1 MKNRHRTFYA
11 MIIHGDF
18 ETRSEVDLKEVGL
31 DVYARHPS
39 TDVWCFGW
47 AREDESPHI
56 WFPTQHYDD
65 LWEGGLE
72 GITIVAHN
80 APFELAIWNHICV
93 PRYGWPPLRPE
104 QTRCTM
110 AMAYAMALPG
120 SLENA
125 SAALGLTQQKDMAG
139 HRLMMQMSRP
149 RAIEPDGTVVW
160 WDDFDKQ
167 MQLAE
172 YCKQDVRTEQALCKR
187 LLQLSESEQKIW
199 ELDYKIN
206 QRGIYI
212 DRTAVTTAMWV
223 VKKEVERL
231 NGEMQKATNGEV
243 CAATE
248 VATMTKWIQSRGVP
262 IEGLAKADVID
273 ALKLDYVPE
282 DVRKALLIRQE
293 AGKTSTAKLHTMVT
307 CLNDDHRARG
317 LLQYHAAGTGRWGGR
332 RIQVQNLPRPSIPH
346 ETIEQVIDVLTRA
359 SIDEAHEMIT
369 TCFDRPMTVISD
381 CLRGMICA
389 APGHELMAA
398 DFANIEGRVLAWLAG
413 EQWKLDAFSAYD
425 RKEGEDIYKLTASR
439 IYSVPS
445 KEVNKDQR
453 QIGKVA
459 ELACIAEN
467 TLVLTNTG
475 GKPIQDL
482 TTEDQVWDG
491 LNWVKHRGVVNKGQ
505 RPVINLAGIELTP
518 DHLIL
523 TGKIW
528 KPAQQLASNRSFLES
543 ALEKGSENLP
553 SLDTFSDQRGVVE
566 KSYGP
571 NVPAERQNTESTL
584 LTYEKGEALVAMRVR
599 KNNPATGVN
608 SSGGTL
614 ILSPV
619 MSTEDACLI
628 ESLRVLTDATIQ
640 RIGVTPIMEAGAF
653 VSRPSGARIAAL
665 FSVISSHCQDGI
677 RPLLS
682 LIAKK
687 WTKDTSQ
694 GTFSSSPAQK
704 TRVTVERSRLCN
716 DISSNLKPV
725 YDLAHAGPLNRF
737 TIITEQGPLLVHNCG
752 YQGGVG
758 AFQTMAKT
766 YRVEVKDELAEQ
778 IKTAWRE
785 AHPSIVAY
793 WYALERAAKDA
804 VMNPGQ
810 KFACGPK
817 GREVTYLVKGSFLF
831 CKLPSGRA
839 LCYPYPKLKPKE
851 TPWGEMREQIHYMKV
866 DGMSKKWQEAN
877 FYGGLGSEN
886 VTQAVSRD
894 ILADAML
901 RVESYGLE
909 IVMHVHDEIVI
920 ELSPHNPTKLE
931 TFEKIVA
938 RVPDW
943 ASGLPIAVEGWR
955 GLRYRK

>member
-1 MKNRHRTFYA
+1 MEESCGAVKHRHRTFYT

-56 WFPTQHYDD
+56 WFPTKHYDD

-110 AMAYAMALPG
+110 AMAYAMSLPG

-187 LLQLSESEQKIW
+187 LLQLSPSEQALW

-212 DRTAVTTAMWV
+212 DRQAVTTAMWV

-307 CLNDDHRARG
+307 CLNEDHRARG

-346 ETIEQVIDVLTRA
+346 ETIEQVIDVLAHA

-369 TCFDRPMTVISD
+369 ACFDRPMTVISD

-413 EQWKLDAFSAYD
+413 EQWKLDAFAKYD
-425 RKEGEDIYKLTASR
+425 RKEGEDIYKLTAAK
-439 IYSVPS
+439 IYSVPA

-459 ELACIAEN
+459 ELA
-467 TLVLTNTG
+467 
-475 GKPIQDL
+475 
-482 TTEDQVWDG
+482 
-491 LNWVKHRGVVNKGQ
+491 
-505 RPVINLAGIELTP
+505 
-518 DHLIL
+518 
-523 TGKIW
+523 
-528 KPAQQLASNRSFLES
+528 
-543 ALEKGSENLP
+543 
-553 SLDTFSDQRGVVE
+553 
-566 KSYGP
+566 
-571 NVPAERQNTESTL
+571 
-584 LTYEKGEALVAMRVR
+584 
-599 KNNPATGVN
+599 
-608 SSGGTL
+608 
-614 ILSPV
+614 
-619 MSTEDACLI
+619 
-628 ESLRVLTDATIQ
+628 
-640 RIGVTPIMEAGAF
+640 
-653 VSRPSGARIAAL
+653 
-665 FSVISSHCQDGI
+665 
-677 RPLLS
+677 
-682 LIAKK
+682 
-687 WTKDTSQ
+687 
-694 GTFSSSPAQK
+694 
-704 TRVTVERSRLCN
+704 
-716 DISSNLKPV
+716 
-725 YDLAHAGPLNRF
+725 
-737 TIITEQGPLLVHNCG
+737 CG

-766 YRVEVKDELAEQ
+766 YRVVVADVLADQ

-785 AHPSIVAY
+785 AHPHIVEY
-793 WYALERAAKDA
+793 WYGLEDAAMCA
-804 VMNPGQ
+804 VRHPGQ
-810 KFACGPK
+810 AFVAGLQLHAGGSNDRC
-817 GREVTYLVKGSFLF
+817 VVYLVKGSFLF
-831 CKLPSGRA
+831 CKLPSGRV
-839 LCYPYPKLKPKE
+839 LTYPYPKLKPIM
-851 TPWGEMREQIHYMKV
+851 TPWGEDKEQIHYMSV
-866 DGMSKKWQEAN
+866 DGKTKKWQETHT
-877 FYGGLGSEN
+877 YGGKLAEN

-894 ILADAML
+894 ILADAIIS
-901 RVESYGLE
+901 VDNAGFPV
-909 IVMHVHDEIVI
+909 IMHCHDEIVSEAKRSDNADYSKFI
-920 ELSPHNPTKLE
+920 AAMSKQPS
-931 TFEKIVA
+931 
-938 RVPDW
+938 W
-943 ASGLPIAVEGWR
+943 ASGLPVAVEGWR

>member
-1 MKNRHRTFYA
+1 

-18 ETRSEVDLKEVGL
+18 ETRSELDLKEVGL

-56 WFPTQHYDD
+56 WFPTKHYDD

-187 LLQLSESEQKIW
+187 LLQLSPSEQALW

-332 RIQVQNLPRPSIPH
+332 KIQTQNLPRPSVPH

-359 SIDEAHEMIT
+359 SIDEAHAMIT
-369 TCFDRPMTVISD
+369 ACFDRPMTVISD

-413 EQWKLDAFSAYD
+413 EQWKLDAFTAYD
-425 RKEGEDIYKLTASR
+425 QKKGPDIYKLGYAKSFR
-439 IYSVPS
+439 IPVE
-445 KEVNKDQR
+445 EVTKDQR
-453 QIGKVA
+453 FIGKVQ
-459 ELACIAEN
+459 ELA
-467 TLVLTNTG
+467 L
-475 GKPIQDL
+475 
-482 TTEDQVWDG
+482 
-491 LNWVKHRGVVNKGQ
+491 
-505 RPVINLAGIELTP
+505 
-518 DHLIL
+518 
-523 TGKIW
+523 
-528 KPAQQLASNRSFLES
+528 
-543 ALEKGSENLP
+543 
-553 SLDTFSDQRGVVE
+553 
-566 KSYGP
+566 
-571 NVPAERQNTESTL
+571 
-584 LTYEKGEALVAMRVR
+584 
-599 KNNPATGVN
+599 
-608 SSGGTL
+608 
-614 ILSPV
+614 
-619 MSTEDACLI
+619 
-628 ESLRVLTDATIQ
+628 
-640 RIGVTPIMEAGAF
+640 
-653 VSRPSGARIAAL
+653 
-665 FSVISSHCQDGI
+665 
-677 RPLLS
+677 
-682 LIAKK
+682 
-687 WTKDTSQ
+687 
-694 GTFSSSPAQK
+694 
-704 TRVTVERSRLCN
+704 
-716 DISSNLKPV
+716 
-725 YDLAHAGPLNRF
+725 
-737 TIITEQGPLLVHNCG
+737 G

-758 AFQTMAKT
+758 AFQTMARGYGVVVSDT
-766 YRVEVKDELAEQ
+766 LADE

-785 AHPSIVAY
+785 AHPKIVAY
-793 WYALERAAKDA
+793 WYDLEDAAKQA
-804 VMNPGQ
+804 VTNPGRQ
-810 KFACGPK
+810 FSAPYAYA
-817 GREVTYLVKGSFLF
+817 EVPDSRKCSFLVKGSFLF
-831 CKLPSGRA
+831 CKLPSGRV
-839 LCYPYPKLKPKE
+839 LTYPYPKLKPIP
-851 TPWGEMREQIHYMKV
+851 TPWGEDKEQVHYMSV
-866 DGMSKKWQEAN
+866 DGKTKKWQETHT
-877 FYGGLGSEN
+877 YGGKLAEN

-901 RVESYGLE
+901 RVEAHGHP
-909 IVMHVHDEIVI
+909 IVMHVHDEIVA
-920 ELSPHNPTKLE
+920 EVSDVQPAGLLTV
-931 TFEKIVA
+931 FEEIIA
-938 RVPDW
+938 RVPQW
-943 ASGLPIAVEGWR
+943 ASGLPIAVEGWK
-955 GLRYRK
+955 GKRYRK

>member
-1 MKNRHRTFYA
+1 

-18 ETRSEVDLKEVGL
+18 ETRSEVDLKDVGL

-56 WFPTQHYDD
+56 WFPTKHYDD

-187 LLQLSESEQKIW
+187 LLQLSPSEQALW

-359 SIDEAHEMIT
+359 SIDEAHAMIT
-369 TCFDRPMTVISD
+369 ACFDRPMTVISD

-413 EQWKLDAFSAYD
+413 EQWKLDAFTAYD
-425 RKEGEDIYKLTASR
+425 QKKGPDIYKLGYAKSFR
-439 IYSVPS
+439 IPVE
-445 KEVNKDQR
+445 EVTKDQR
-453 QIGKVA
+453 FIGKVQ
-459 ELACIAEN
+459 ELA
-467 TLVLTNTG
+467 L
-475 GKPIQDL
+475 
-482 TTEDQVWDG
+482 
-491 LNWVKHRGVVNKGQ
+491 
-505 RPVINLAGIELTP
+505 
-518 DHLIL
+518 
-523 TGKIW
+523 
-528 KPAQQLASNRSFLES
+528 
-543 ALEKGSENLP
+543 
-553 SLDTFSDQRGVVE
+553 
-566 KSYGP
+566 
-571 NVPAERQNTESTL
+571 
-584 LTYEKGEALVAMRVR
+584 
-599 KNNPATGVN
+599 
-608 SSGGTL
+608 
-614 ILSPV
+614 
-619 MSTEDACLI
+619 
-628 ESLRVLTDATIQ
+628 
-640 RIGVTPIMEAGAF
+640 
-653 VSRPSGARIAAL
+653 
-665 FSVISSHCQDGI
+665 
-677 RPLLS
+677 
-682 LIAKK
+682 
-687 WTKDTSQ
+687 
-694 GTFSSSPAQK
+694 
-704 TRVTVERSRLCN
+704 
-716 DISSNLKPV
+716 
-725 YDLAHAGPLNRF
+725 
-737 TIITEQGPLLVHNCG
+737 G

-758 AFQTMAKT
+758 AFQTMARGYGVVVSDT
-766 YRVEVKDELAEQ
+766 LADE

-785 AHPSIVAY
+785 AHPKIVAY
-793 WYALERAAKDA
+793 WYDLEDAAKQA
-804 VMNPGQ
+804 VTNPGRQ
-810 KFACGPK
+810 FSAPYAYA
-817 GREVTYLVKGSFLF
+817 EVPDSRKCSFLVKGSFLF
-831 CKLPSGRA
+831 CKLPSGRV
-839 LCYPYPKLKPKE
+839 LTYPYPKLKPIP
-851 TPWGEMREQIHYMKV
+851 TPWGEDKEQIHYMSV
-866 DGMSKKWQEAN
+866 DGKTKKWQETHT
-877 FYGGLGSEN
+877 YGGKLAEN

-901 RVESYGLE
+901 RVEAHGHP
-909 IVMHVHDEIVI
+909 IVMHVHDEIVA
-920 ELSPHNPTKLE
+920 EVSDVQPAGLLTV
-931 TFEKIVA
+931 FEEIIA
-938 RVPDW
+938 RVPQW
-943 ASGLPIAVEGWR
+943 ASGLPIAVEGWK
-955 GLRYRK
+955 GKRYRK

>member
-1 MKNRHRTFYA
+1 

-47 AREDESPHI
+47 AIDDGEPEV
-56 WFPTQHYDD
+56 WFPGMPAPSPTQV
-65 LWEGGLE
+65 LAPEQIL
-72 GITIVAHN
+72 IAHN

-93 PRYGWPPLRPE
+93 SRYGWPPLRPE

-125 SAALGLTQQKDMAG
+125 SAALGLAQQKDMAG

-149 RAIEPDGTVVW
+149 RAVEPDGTVVW

-187 LLQLSESEQKIW
+187 LLQLSPSEQALW

-212 DRTAVTTAMWV
+212 DRPAVTTAMWV

-248 VATMTKWIQSRGVP
+248 VATMTMWIQSRGVP

-359 SIDEAHEMIT
+359 SIDEAHAMIT
-369 TCFDRPMTVISD
+369 ACFDRQMTVISD

-413 EQWKLDAFSAYD
+413 EQWKLDAFTAYD
-425 RKEGEDIYKLTASR
+425 QKKGPDIYKLGYAKSFR
-439 IYSVPS
+439 IPVE
-445 KEVNKDQR
+445 EVTKDQR
-453 QIGKVA
+453 FIGKVQ
-459 ELACIAEN
+459 ELA
-467 TLVLTNTG
+467 L
-475 GKPIQDL
+475 
-482 TTEDQVWDG
+482 
-491 LNWVKHRGVVNKGQ
+491 
-505 RPVINLAGIELTP
+505 
-518 DHLIL
+518 
-523 TGKIW
+523 
-528 KPAQQLASNRSFLES
+528 
-543 ALEKGSENLP
+543 
-553 SLDTFSDQRGVVE
+553 
-566 KSYGP
+566 
-571 NVPAERQNTESTL
+571 
-584 LTYEKGEALVAMRVR
+584 
-599 KNNPATGVN
+599 
-608 SSGGTL
+608 
-614 ILSPV
+614 
-619 MSTEDACLI
+619 
-628 ESLRVLTDATIQ
+628 
-640 RIGVTPIMEAGAF
+640 
-653 VSRPSGARIAAL
+653 
-665 FSVISSHCQDGI
+665 
-677 RPLLS
+677 
-682 LIAKK
+682 
-687 WTKDTSQ
+687 
-694 GTFSSSPAQK
+694 
-704 TRVTVERSRLCN
+704 
-716 DISSNLKPV
+716 
-725 YDLAHAGPLNRF
+725 
-737 TIITEQGPLLVHNCG
+737 G

-758 AFQTMAKT
+758 AFQTMARGYGVAVSDT
-766 YRVEVKDELAEQ
+766 LADE

-785 AHPSIVAY
+785 AHPNIVKY
-793 WYALERAAKDA
+793 WYSLEDAAVSA
-804 VMNPGQ
+804 VRHPGSRFGTWTGDQ
-810 KFACGPK
+810 RVDF
-817 GREVTYLVKGSFLF
+817 LVKGSFLF
-831 CKLPSGRA
+831 CKLPSGRV
-839 LCYPYPKLKPKE
+839 LTYPYPKLKPIM
-851 TPWGEMREQIHYMKV
+851 TPWGEDKEQIHYMSV
-866 DGMSKKWQEAN
+866 DGKTKKWQETHT
-877 FYGGLGSEN
+877 YGGKLAEN

-901 RVESYGLE
+901 RVEQHGFP
-909 IVMHVHDEIVI
+909 IVMHVHDEIVS
-920 ELSPHNPTKLE
+920 EVSDVQPAGLLTV
-931 TFEKIVA
+931 FEEIIA
-938 RVPDW
+938 RVPQW
-943 ASGLPIAVEGWR
+943 ASGLPIAVEGWK
-955 GLRYRK
+955 GKRYRK

>member
-1 MKNRHRTFYA
+1 

-56 WFPTQHYDD
+56 WFPTKHYDD

-104 QTRCTM
+104 RTRCTM

-206 QRGIYI
+206 QRGVYI

-223 VKKEVERL
+223 VKKEVDRL
-231 NGEMQKATNGEV
+231 NGEMQRVTNGEV

-307 CLNDDHRARG
+307 CLNEDHRARG

-332 RIQVQNLPRPSIPH
+332 RIQVQNLPRPSVPH

-359 SIDEAHEMIT
+359 SIDEAHAMIT
-369 TCFDRPMTVISD
+369 ACFDRPMTVISD

-413 EQWKLDAFSAYD
+413 EQWKLDAFAKYD
-425 RKEGEDIYKLTASR
+425 RKEGEDIYKLTAAK
-439 IYSVPS
+439 IYSVPA
-445 KEVNKDQR
+445 KEVNKEQR

-459 ELACIAEN
+459 ELA
-467 TLVLTNTG
+467 
-475 GKPIQDL
+475 
-482 TTEDQVWDG
+482 
-491 LNWVKHRGVVNKGQ
+491 
-505 RPVINLAGIELTP
+505 
-518 DHLIL
+518 
-523 TGKIW
+523 
-528 KPAQQLASNRSFLES
+528 
-543 ALEKGSENLP
+543 
-553 SLDTFSDQRGVVE
+553 
-566 KSYGP
+566 
-571 NVPAERQNTESTL
+571 
-584 LTYEKGEALVAMRVR
+584 
-599 KNNPATGVN
+599 
-608 SSGGTL
+608 
-614 ILSPV
+614 
-619 MSTEDACLI
+619 
-628 ESLRVLTDATIQ
+628 
-640 RIGVTPIMEAGAF
+640 
-653 VSRPSGARIAAL
+653 
-665 FSVISSHCQDGI
+665 
-677 RPLLS
+677 
-682 LIAKK
+682 
-687 WTKDTSQ
+687 
-694 GTFSSSPAQK
+694 
-704 TRVTVERSRLCN
+704 
-716 DISSNLKPV
+716 
-725 YDLAHAGPLNRF
+725 
-737 TIITEQGPLLVHNCG
+737 CG

-766 YRVEVKDELAEQ
+766 YRVVVADVLADQ

-785 AHPSIVAY
+785 AHPNIVKY
-793 WYALERAAKDA
+793 WYSLEDAAVSA
-804 VMNPGQ
+804 VRHPGSRFGTWTGDQ
-810 KFACGPK
+810 RVEF
-817 GREVTYLVKGSFLF
+817 LVKGSFLF
-831 CKLPSGRA
+831 CKLPSGRV
-839 LCYPYPKLKPKE
+839 LTYPYPKLKPIM
-851 TPWGEMREQIHYMKV
+851 TPWGEDKEQVHYMSV
-866 DGMSKKWQEAN
+866 DGKTKKWQETHT
-877 FYGGLGSEN
+877 YGGKLAEN

-901 RVESYGLE
+901 RVEAHGYP
-909 IVMHVHDEIVI
+909 IVMHVHDEIVC
-920 ELSPHNPTKLE
+920 EVLTCGPNMDLPL
-931 TFEKIVA
+931 FEKCVA
-938 RVPDW
+938 HVPAW

-955 GLRYRK
+955 GVRYRK

>member
-1 MKNRHRTFYA
+1 

-104 QTRCTM
+104 RTRCTM

-206 QRGIYI
+206 QRGVYI

-223 VKKEVERL
+223 VKKEVDRL
-231 NGEMQKATNGEV
+231 NGEMQRVTNGEV

-332 RIQVQNLPRPSIPH
+332 RIQVQNLPRPSVPH

-359 SIDEAHEMIT
+359 SIDEAHAMIT
-369 TCFDRPMTVISD
+369 ACFDRPMTVISD

-413 EQWKLDAFSAYD
+413 EQWKLDAFAKYD
-425 RKEGEDIYKLTASR
+425 RKEGEDIYKLTAAK
-439 IYSVPS
+439 IYSVPA
-445 KEVNKDQR
+445 KEVNKEQR

-459 ELACIAEN
+459 ELA
-467 TLVLTNTG
+467 
-475 GKPIQDL
+475 
-482 TTEDQVWDG
+482 
-491 LNWVKHRGVVNKGQ
+491 
-505 RPVINLAGIELTP
+505 
-518 DHLIL
+518 
-523 TGKIW
+523 
-528 KPAQQLASNRSFLES
+528 
-543 ALEKGSENLP
+543 
-553 SLDTFSDQRGVVE
+553 
-566 KSYGP
+566 
-571 NVPAERQNTESTL
+571 
-584 LTYEKGEALVAMRVR
+584 
-599 KNNPATGVN
+599 
-608 SSGGTL
+608 
-614 ILSPV
+614 
-619 MSTEDACLI
+619 
-628 ESLRVLTDATIQ
+628 
-640 RIGVTPIMEAGAF
+640 
-653 VSRPSGARIAAL
+653 
-665 FSVISSHCQDGI
+665 
-677 RPLLS
+677 
-682 LIAKK
+682 
-687 WTKDTSQ
+687 
-694 GTFSSSPAQK
+694 
-704 TRVTVERSRLCN
+704 
-716 DISSNLKPV
+716 
-725 YDLAHAGPLNRF
+725 
-737 TIITEQGPLLVHNCG
+737 CG

-766 YRVEVKDELAEQ
+766 YRVVVADVLADQ

-785 AHPSIVAY
+785 AHPNIVKY
-793 WYALERAAKDA
+793 WYSLEDAAVSA
-804 VMNPGQ
+804 VRHPGSRFGTWTGDQ
-810 KFACGPK
+810 RVEF
-817 GREVTYLVKGSFLF
+817 LVKGSFLF
-831 CKLPSGRA
+831 CKLPSGRV
-839 LCYPYPKLKPKE
+839 LTYPYPKLKPIM
-851 TPWGEMREQIHYMKV
+851 TPWGEDKEQVHYMSV
-866 DGMSKKWQEAN
+866 DGKTKKWQETHT
-877 FYGGLGSEN
+877 YGGKLAEN

-901 RVESYGLE
+901 RVEAHGYP
-909 IVMHVHDEIVI
+909 IVMHVHDEIVC
-920 ELSPHNPTKLE
+920 EVLTCGPNMDLPL
-931 TFEKIVA
+931 FEKCVA
-938 RVPDW
+938 HVPAW

-955 GLRYRK
+955 GVRYRK

>member
-1 MKNRHRTFYA
+1 

-56 WFPTQHYDD
+56 WFPTKHYDD

-187 LLQLSESEQKIW
+187 LLQLSPSEQALW

-293 AGKTSTAKLHTMVT
+293 AGQTSTAKLHTMVT
-307 CLNDDHRARG
+307 CLNEDHRARG

-359 SIDEAHEMIT
+359 SIDEAHETIT
-369 TCFDRPMTVISD
+369 ACFDRPMTVISD

-413 EQWKLDAFSAYD
+413 EQWKLDAFTAYD
-425 RKEGEDIYKLTASR
+425 QKKGPDIYKLGYAKSFR
-439 IYSVPS
+439 IPVE
-445 KEVNKDQR
+445 EVTKDQR
-453 QIGKVA
+453 FIGKVQ
-459 ELACIAEN
+459 ELA
-467 TLVLTNTG
+467 L
-475 GKPIQDL
+475 
-482 TTEDQVWDG
+482 
-491 LNWVKHRGVVNKGQ
+491 
-505 RPVINLAGIELTP
+505 
-518 DHLIL
+518 
-523 TGKIW
+523 
-528 KPAQQLASNRSFLES
+528 
-543 ALEKGSENLP
+543 
-553 SLDTFSDQRGVVE
+553 
-566 KSYGP
+566 
-571 NVPAERQNTESTL
+571 
-584 LTYEKGEALVAMRVR
+584 
-599 KNNPATGVN
+599 
-608 SSGGTL
+608 
-614 ILSPV
+614 
-619 MSTEDACLI
+619 
-628 ESLRVLTDATIQ
+628 
-640 RIGVTPIMEAGAF
+640 
-653 VSRPSGARIAAL
+653 
-665 FSVISSHCQDGI
+665 
-677 RPLLS
+677 
-682 LIAKK
+682 
-687 WTKDTSQ
+687 
-694 GTFSSSPAQK
+694 
-704 TRVTVERSRLCN
+704 
-716 DISSNLKPV
+716 
-725 YDLAHAGPLNRF
+725 
-737 TIITEQGPLLVHNCG
+737 G

-758 AFQTMAKT
+758 AFQTMARGYGVVVSDT
-766 YRVEVKDELAEQ
+766 LADE

-785 AHPSIVAY
+785 AHPKIVAY
-793 WYALERAAKDA
+793 WYDLEDAAKQA
-804 VMNPGQ
+804 VTNPGRQ
-810 KFACGPK
+810 FSAPYAYA
-817 GREVTYLVKGSFLF
+817 EVPDSRKCSFLVKGSFLF
-831 CKLPSGRA
+831 CKLPSGRV
-839 LCYPYPKLKPKE
+839 LTYPYPKLKPIP
-851 TPWGEMREQIHYMKV
+851 TPWGEDKEQVHYMSV
-866 DGMSKKWQEAN
+866 DGKTKKWQETHT
-877 FYGGLGSEN
+877 YGGKLAEN

-901 RVESYGLE
+901 RVEAHGHP
-909 IVMHVHDEIVI
+909 IVMHVHDEIVA
-920 ELSPHNPTKLE
+920 EVSDVQPAGLLTV
-931 TFEKIVA
+931 FEEIIA
-938 RVPDW
+938 RVPQW
-943 ASGLPIAVEGWR
+943 ASGLPIAVEGWK
-955 GLRYRK
+955 GKRYRK

>member
-1 MKNRHRTFYA
+1 M

-47 AREDESPHI
+47 ARGDESPHI
-56 WFPTQHYDD
+56 WFPTMHYDD

-149 RAIEPDGTVVW
+149 RAVEPDGTVVW

-187 LLQLSESEQKIW
+187 LLQLSPSEQALW

-206 QRGIYI
+206 QRGIYV

-223 VKKEVERL
+223 VKKEVDRL
-231 NGEMQKATNGEV
+231 NGEMQRATNGEV

-248 VATMTKWIQSRGVP
+248 VATMTKWIQSCGVP

-346 ETIEQVIDVLTRA
+346 ETIEQVIDVLTHA
-359 SIDEAHEMIT
+359 SIDEAHAMIT
-369 TCFDRPMTVISD
+369 ACFDRPMTVISD

-413 EQWKLDAFSAYD
+413 EQWKLDAFTAYD
-425 RKEGEDIYKLTASR
+425 QKKGPDIYKLGYAKSFR
-439 IYSVPS
+439 IPVE
-445 KEVNKDQR
+445 EVTKDQR
-453 QIGKVA
+453 FIGKVQ
-459 ELACIAEN
+459 ELA
-467 TLVLTNTG
+467 L
-475 GKPIQDL
+475 
-482 TTEDQVWDG
+482 
-491 LNWVKHRGVVNKGQ
+491 
-505 RPVINLAGIELTP
+505 
-518 DHLIL
+518 
-523 TGKIW
+523 
-528 KPAQQLASNRSFLES
+528 
-543 ALEKGSENLP
+543 
-553 SLDTFSDQRGVVE
+553 
-566 KSYGP
+566 
-571 NVPAERQNTESTL
+571 
-584 LTYEKGEALVAMRVR
+584 
-599 KNNPATGVN
+599 
-608 SSGGTL
+608 
-614 ILSPV
+614 
-619 MSTEDACLI
+619 
-628 ESLRVLTDATIQ
+628 
-640 RIGVTPIMEAGAF
+640 
-653 VSRPSGARIAAL
+653 
-665 FSVISSHCQDGI
+665 
-677 RPLLS
+677 
-682 LIAKK
+682 
-687 WTKDTSQ
+687 
-694 GTFSSSPAQK
+694 
-704 TRVTVERSRLCN
+704 
-716 DISSNLKPV
+716 
-725 YDLAHAGPLNRF
+725 
-737 TIITEQGPLLVHNCG
+737 G

-758 AFQTMAKT
+758 AFQTMARGYGVVVSDT
-766 YRVEVKDELAEQ
+766 LANE
-778 IKTAWRE
+778 IKTAWRD
-785 AHPSIVAY
+785 AHPSVVRF
-793 WYALERAAKDA
+793 WYALEDRAQKA
-804 VMNPGQ
+804 VRSPGEV
-810 KFACGPK
+810 FALGDV
-817 GREVTYLVKGSFLF
+817 GRKISFLVKGSFLF
-831 CKLPSGRA
+831 CKLPSGRV
-839 LCYPYPKLKPKE
+839 LTYPHPKLKPIM
-851 TPWGEMREQIHYMKV
+851 TPWGEEKEQVHYMSV
-866 DGMSKKWQEAN
+866 DGKTKKWQETHT
-877 FYGGLGSEN
+877 YGGKLAEN

-901 RVESYGLE
+901 RVEAHGYP
-909 IVMHVHDEIVI
+909 IVMHVHDEIVVEGPI
-920 ELSPHNPTKLE
+920 IPEGVGITHSLRNFE
-931 TFEKIVA
+931 TLVA
-938 RVPDW
+938 QVPAW
-943 ASGLPIAVEGWR
+943 ATGLPIAVEGWR

>member
-1 MKNRHRTFYA
+1 

-47 AREDESPHI
+47 AIDDGEPEV
-56 WFPTQHYDD
+56 WFPGMPAPSPTQV
-65 LWEGGLE
+65 LAPEQIL
-72 GITIVAHN
+72 IAHN

-187 LLQLSESEQKIW
+187 LLQLSPSEQALW

-332 RIQVQNLPRPSIPH
+332 RIQTQNLPRPTIPH

-359 SIDEAHEMIT
+359 SVDEAHEMIT
-369 TCFDRPMTVISD
+369 ACFDRPMTVISD

-413 EQWKLDAFSAYD
+413 EQWKLDAFTAYD
-425 RKEGEDIYKLTASR
+425 QKKGPDIYKLGYAKSFR
-439 IYSVPS
+439 IPVE
-445 KEVNKDQR
+445 EVTKDQR
-453 QIGKVA
+453 FIGKVQ
-459 ELACIAEN
+459 ELA
-467 TLVLTNTG
+467 L
-475 GKPIQDL
+475 
-482 TTEDQVWDG
+482 
-491 LNWVKHRGVVNKGQ
+491 
-505 RPVINLAGIELTP
+505 
-518 DHLIL
+518 
-523 TGKIW
+523 
-528 KPAQQLASNRSFLES
+528 
-543 ALEKGSENLP
+543 
-553 SLDTFSDQRGVVE
+553 
-566 KSYGP
+566 
-571 NVPAERQNTESTL
+571 
-584 LTYEKGEALVAMRVR
+584 
-599 KNNPATGVN
+599 
-608 SSGGTL
+608 
-614 ILSPV
+614 
-619 MSTEDACLI
+619 
-628 ESLRVLTDATIQ
+628 
-640 RIGVTPIMEAGAF
+640 
-653 VSRPSGARIAAL
+653 
-665 FSVISSHCQDGI
+665 
-677 RPLLS
+677 
-682 LIAKK
+682 
-687 WTKDTSQ
+687 
-694 GTFSSSPAQK
+694 
-704 TRVTVERSRLCN
+704 
-716 DISSNLKPV
+716 
-725 YDLAHAGPLNRF
+725 
-737 TIITEQGPLLVHNCG
+737 G

-758 AFQTMAKT
+758 AFQTMARGYGVVVSDT
-766 YRVEVKDELAEQ
+766 LADE

-785 AHPSIVAY
+785 AHPNIVKY
-793 WYALERAAKDA
+793 WYSLEDAAISA
-804 VMNPGQ
+804 VRHPGSRFGTWTGNQ
-810 KFACGPK
+810 RVEF
-817 GREVTYLVKGSFLF
+817 LVKGSFLF
-831 CKLPSGRA
+831 CKLPSGRV
-839 LCYPYPKLKPKE
+839 LTYPYPKLKPIM
-851 TPWGEMREQIHYMKV
+851 TPWGEDKEQIHYMSV
-866 DGMSKKWQEAN
+866 DGKTKKWQETHT
-877 FYGGLGSEN
+877 YGGKLAEN

-901 RVESYGLE
+901 RVEAHGYP
-909 IVMHVHDEIVI
+909 IVMHVHDEIVC
-920 ELSPHNPTKLE
+920 EVLTCGPNMDLPL
-931 TFEKIVA
+931 FEKCVA
-938 RVPDW
+938 HVPAW

-955 GLRYRK
+955 GVRYRK

>member
-1 MKNRHRTFYA
+1 

-47 AREDESPHI
+47 AVDDEDPQI
-56 WFPTQHYDD
+56 WTPGEPFPAAIRWPMVQFPRTVR
-65 LWEGGLE
+65 
-72 GITIVAHN
+72 IIAHN

-307 CLNDDHRARG
+307 CLNEDHRARG

-332 RIQVQNLPRPSIPH
+332 RIQGQNLPRPTIPH

-359 SIDEAHEMIT
+359 SIDEAHAMIT
-369 TCFDRPMTVISD
+369 ACFDRPMTVISD

-389 APGHELMAA
+389 APGHELRAA

-413 EQWKLDAFSAYD
+413 EQWKLDAFTAYD
-425 RKEGEDIYKLTASR
+425 QKKGPDIYKLGYAKSFR
-439 IYSVPS
+439 IPVE
-445 KEVNKDQR
+445 EVTKDQR
-453 QIGKVA
+453 FIGKVQ
-459 ELACIAEN
+459 ELA
-467 TLVLTNTG
+467 L
-475 GKPIQDL
+475 
-482 TTEDQVWDG
+482 
-491 LNWVKHRGVVNKGQ
+491 
-505 RPVINLAGIELTP
+505 
-518 DHLIL
+518 
-523 TGKIW
+523 
-528 KPAQQLASNRSFLES
+528 
-543 ALEKGSENLP
+543 
-553 SLDTFSDQRGVVE
+553 
-566 KSYGP
+566 
-571 NVPAERQNTESTL
+571 
-584 LTYEKGEALVAMRVR
+584 
-599 KNNPATGVN
+599 
-608 SSGGTL
+608 
-614 ILSPV
+614 
-619 MSTEDACLI
+619 
-628 ESLRVLTDATIQ
+628 
-640 RIGVTPIMEAGAF
+640 
-653 VSRPSGARIAAL
+653 
-665 FSVISSHCQDGI
+665 
-677 RPLLS
+677 
-682 LIAKK
+682 
-687 WTKDTSQ
+687 
-694 GTFSSSPAQK
+694 
-704 TRVTVERSRLCN
+704 
-716 DISSNLKPV
+716 
-725 YDLAHAGPLNRF
+725 
-737 TIITEQGPLLVHNCG
+737 G

-758 AFQTMAKT
+758 AFQTMARGYGVVVSDT
-766 YRVEVKDELAEQ
+766 LADE
-778 IKTAWRE
+778 IKTAWRD
-785 AHPSIVAY
+785 AHPNVVRF
-793 WYALERAAKDA
+793 WYALEEAATSA
-804 VMNPGQ
+804 VQHPGQ
-810 KFACGPK
+810 PWSAGVP
-817 GREVTYLVKGSFLF
+817 GRRVTFLVKGSFLF
-831 CKLPSGRA
+831 CKLPSGRV
-839 LCYPYPKLKPKE
+839 LTYPYPKLKPIP
-851 TPWGEMREQIHYMKV
+851 TPWGEEKEQVHYMSV
-866 DGMSKKWQEAN
+866 DGKTRKWQETHT
-877 FYGGLGSEN
+877 YGGKLAEN

-901 RVESYGLE
+901 RVEAHGYP
-909 IVMHVHDEIVI
+909 IVMHVHDEIVAEVAI
-920 ELSPHNPTKLE
+920 DAPNTDLPL
-931 TFEKIVA
+931 FEKLVA
-938 RVPDW
+938 HVPAW
-943 ASGLPIAVEGWR
+943 ATGLPIAVEGWR

>member
-1 MKNRHRTFYA
+1 

-56 WFPTQHYDD
+56 WFPTKHYDD

-187 LLQLSESEQKIW
+187 LLQLSPSEQALW

-359 SIDEAHEMIT
+359 SIDEAHAMIT
-369 TCFDRPMTVISD
+369 ACFDRPMTVISD

-413 EQWKLDAFSAYD
+413 EQWKLDAFTAYD
-425 RKEGEDIYKLTASR
+425 QKKGPDIYKLGYAKSFR
-439 IYSVPS
+439 IPVE
-445 KEVNKDQR
+445 EVTKDQR
-453 QIGKVA
+453 FIGKVQ
-459 ELACIAEN
+459 ELA
-467 TLVLTNTG
+467 L
-475 GKPIQDL
+475 
-482 TTEDQVWDG
+482 
-491 LNWVKHRGVVNKGQ
+491 
-505 RPVINLAGIELTP
+505 
-518 DHLIL
+518 
-523 TGKIW
+523 
-528 KPAQQLASNRSFLES
+528 
-543 ALEKGSENLP
+543 
-553 SLDTFSDQRGVVE
+553 
-566 KSYGP
+566 
-571 NVPAERQNTESTL
+571 
-584 LTYEKGEALVAMRVR
+584 
-599 KNNPATGVN
+599 
-608 SSGGTL
+608 
-614 ILSPV
+614 
-619 MSTEDACLI
+619 
-628 ESLRVLTDATIQ
+628 
-640 RIGVTPIMEAGAF
+640 
-653 VSRPSGARIAAL
+653 
-665 FSVISSHCQDGI
+665 
-677 RPLLS
+677 
-682 LIAKK
+682 
-687 WTKDTSQ
+687 
-694 GTFSSSPAQK
+694 
-704 TRVTVERSRLCN
+704 
-716 DISSNLKPV
+716 
-725 YDLAHAGPLNRF
+725 
-737 TIITEQGPLLVHNCG
+737 G

-758 AFQTMAKT
+758 AFQTMARGYGVVVSDT
-766 YRVEVKDELAEQ
+766 LADE

-785 AHPSIVAY
+785 AHPKIVAY
-793 WYALERAAKDA
+793 WYDLEDAAKQA
-804 VMNPGQ
+804 VTNPGRQ
-810 KFACGPK
+810 FSAPYAYA
-817 GREVTYLVKGSFLF
+817 EVPDSRKCSFLVKGSFLF
-831 CKLPSGRA
+831 CKLPSGRV
-839 LCYPYPKLKPKE
+839 LTYPYPKLKPIP
-851 TPWGEMREQIHYMKV
+851 TPWGEDKEQVHYMSV
-866 DGMSKKWQEAN
+866 DGKTKKWQETHT
-877 FYGGLGSEN
+877 YGGKLAEN

-901 RVESYGLE
+901 RVEAHGHP
-909 IVMHVHDEIVI
+909 IVMHVHDEIVA
-920 ELSPHNPTKLE
+920 EVSDVQPAGLLTV
-931 TFEKIVA
+931 FEEIIA
-938 RVPDW
+938 RVPQW
-943 ASGLPIAVEGWR
+943 ASGLPIAVEGWK
-955 GLRYRK
+955 GKRYRK

>member
-1 MKNRHRTFYA
+1 

-104 QTRCTM
+104 RTRCTM

-187 LLQLSESEQKIW
+187 LLQLSESEQRIW

-223 VKKEVERL
+223 VKKEVDRL
-231 NGEMQKATNGEV
+231 NGEMQRVTNGEV

-332 RIQVQNLPRPSIPH
+332 RIQVQNLPRPSVPH

-359 SIDEAHEMIT
+359 SIDEAHAMIT
-369 TCFDRPMTVISD
+369 ACFDRPMTVISD

-413 EQWKLDAFSAYD
+413 EQWKLDAFAKYD
-425 RKEGEDIYKLTASR
+425 RKEGEDIYKLTAAK
-439 IYSVPS
+439 IYSVPA
-445 KEVNKDQR
+445 KEVNKEQR

-459 ELACIAEN
+459 ELA
-467 TLVLTNTG
+467 
-475 GKPIQDL
+475 
-482 TTEDQVWDG
+482 
-491 LNWVKHRGVVNKGQ
+491 
-505 RPVINLAGIELTP
+505 
-518 DHLIL
+518 
-523 TGKIW
+523 
-528 KPAQQLASNRSFLES
+528 
-543 ALEKGSENLP
+543 
-553 SLDTFSDQRGVVE
+553 
-566 KSYGP
+566 
-571 NVPAERQNTESTL
+571 
-584 LTYEKGEALVAMRVR
+584 
-599 KNNPATGVN
+599 
-608 SSGGTL
+608 
-614 ILSPV
+614 
-619 MSTEDACLI
+619 
-628 ESLRVLTDATIQ
+628 
-640 RIGVTPIMEAGAF
+640 
-653 VSRPSGARIAAL
+653 
-665 FSVISSHCQDGI
+665 
-677 RPLLS
+677 
-682 LIAKK
+682 
-687 WTKDTSQ
+687 
-694 GTFSSSPAQK
+694 
-704 TRVTVERSRLCN
+704 
-716 DISSNLKPV
+716 
-725 YDLAHAGPLNRF
+725 
-737 TIITEQGPLLVHNCG
+737 CG

-766 YRVEVKDELAEQ
+766 YRVVVADVLADQ

-785 AHPSIVAY
+785 AHPNIVKY
-793 WYALERAAKDA
+793 WYSLEDAAVSA
-804 VMNPGQ
+804 VRHPGSRFGTWTGDQ
-810 KFACGPK
+810 RVEF
-817 GREVTYLVKGSFLF
+817 LVKGSFLF
-831 CKLPSGRA
+831 CKLPSGRV
-839 LCYPYPKLKPKE
+839 LTYPYPKLKPIM
-851 TPWGEMREQIHYMKV
+851 TPWGEDKEQVHYMSV
-866 DGMSKKWQEAN
+866 DGKTKKWQETHT
-877 FYGGLGSEN
+877 YGGKLAEN

-901 RVESYGLE
+901 RVEQHGFP
-909 IVMHVHDEIVI
+909 IVMHVHDEIVC
-920 ELSPHNPTKLE
+920 EVLTCGPNMDLPL
-931 TFEKIVA
+931 FEKCVA
-938 RVPDW
+938 HVPAW

-955 GLRYRK
+955 GVRYRK

>member
-1 MKNRHRTFYA
+1 

-18 ETRSEVDLKEVGL
+18 ETRSEVDLKDVGL

-47 AREDESPHI
+47 ARGDESPHI
-56 WFPTQHYDD
+56 WFPTKHYDD

-187 LLQLSESEQKIW
+187 LLQLSESEQRIW

-307 CLNDDHRARG
+307 CLNEDHRARG

-332 RIQVQNLPRPSIPH
+332 RIQTQNLPRPTIPH

-359 SIDEAHEMIT
+359 SIDEAHAMIT
-369 TCFDRPMTVISD
+369 ACFDRPMTVISD

-389 APGHELMAA
+389 APGYELMAA

-413 EQWKLDAFSAYD
+413 EQWKLDAFTAYD
-425 RKEGEDIYKLTASR
+425 QKKGPDIYKLGYAKSFR
-439 IYSVPS
+439 IPVE
-445 KEVNKDQR
+445 EVTKDQR
-453 QIGKVA
+453 FIGKVQ
-459 ELACIAEN
+459 ELA
-467 TLVLTNTG
+467 L
-475 GKPIQDL
+475 
-482 TTEDQVWDG
+482 
-491 LNWVKHRGVVNKGQ
+491 
-505 RPVINLAGIELTP
+505 
-518 DHLIL
+518 
-523 TGKIW
+523 
-528 KPAQQLASNRSFLES
+528 
-543 ALEKGSENLP
+543 
-553 SLDTFSDQRGVVE
+553 
-566 KSYGP
+566 
-571 NVPAERQNTESTL
+571 
-584 LTYEKGEALVAMRVR
+584 
-599 KNNPATGVN
+599 
-608 SSGGTL
+608 
-614 ILSPV
+614 
-619 MSTEDACLI
+619 
-628 ESLRVLTDATIQ
+628 
-640 RIGVTPIMEAGAF
+640 
-653 VSRPSGARIAAL
+653 
-665 FSVISSHCQDGI
+665 
-677 RPLLS
+677 
-682 LIAKK
+682 
-687 WTKDTSQ
+687 
-694 GTFSSSPAQK
+694 
-704 TRVTVERSRLCN
+704 
-716 DISSNLKPV
+716 
-725 YDLAHAGPLNRF
+725 
-737 TIITEQGPLLVHNCG
+737 G

-758 AFQTMAKT
+758 AFQTMARGYGVVVSDT
-766 YRVEVKDELAEQ
+766 LADE

-785 AHPSIVAY
+785 AHPNIVKY
-793 WYALERAAKDA
+793 WYSLEDAAISA
-804 VMNPGQ
+804 VRHPGSRFGTWTGNQ
-810 KFACGPK
+810 RVEF
-817 GREVTYLVKGSFLF
+817 LVKGSFLF
-831 CKLPSGRA
+831 CKLPSGRV
-839 LCYPYPKLKPKE
+839 LTYPYPKLKPIM
-851 TPWGEMREQIHYMKV
+851 TPWGEDKEQIHYMSV
-866 DGMSKKWQEAN
+866 DGKTKKWQETHT
-877 FYGGLGSEN
+877 YGGKLAEN

-901 RVESYGLE
+901 RVEAHGYP
-909 IVMHVHDEIVI
+909 IVMHVHDEIVC
-920 ELSPHNPTKLE
+920 EVLTCGPNMDLPL
-931 TFEKIVA
+931 FEKCVA
-938 RVPDW
+938 HVPAW

-955 GLRYRK
+955 GVRYRK

>member
-1 MKNRHRTFYA
+1 MEESCGAVKHRHRTFYT

-110 AMAYAMALPG
+110 AMAYAMSLPG

-187 LLQLSESEQKIW
+187 LLQLSPSEQALW

-206 QRGIYI
+206 QRGVYI
-212 DRTAVTTAMWV
+212 DRQAVTTAMWV

-231 NGEMQKATNGEV
+231 NGEMQRATNGEV

-307 CLNDDHRARG
+307 CLNEDHRARG

-332 RIQVQNLPRPSIPH
+332 RIQVQNLPRPTIPH

-369 TCFDRPMTVISD
+369 ACFDRPMTVISD

-413 EQWKLDAFSAYD
+413 EQWKLDAFTAYD
-425 RKEGEDIYKLTASR
+425 QKKGPDIYKLGYAKSFR
-439 IYSVPS
+439 IPVE
-445 KEVNKDQR
+445 EVTKDQR
-453 QIGKVA
+453 FIGKVQ
-459 ELACIAEN
+459 ELA
-467 TLVLTNTG
+467 L
-475 GKPIQDL
+475 
-482 TTEDQVWDG
+482 
-491 LNWVKHRGVVNKGQ
+491 
-505 RPVINLAGIELTP
+505 
-518 DHLIL
+518 
-523 TGKIW
+523 
-528 KPAQQLASNRSFLES
+528 
-543 ALEKGSENLP
+543 
-553 SLDTFSDQRGVVE
+553 
-566 KSYGP
+566 
-571 NVPAERQNTESTL
+571 
-584 LTYEKGEALVAMRVR
+584 
-599 KNNPATGVN
+599 
-608 SSGGTL
+608 
-614 ILSPV
+614 
-619 MSTEDACLI
+619 
-628 ESLRVLTDATIQ
+628 
-640 RIGVTPIMEAGAF
+640 
-653 VSRPSGARIAAL
+653 
-665 FSVISSHCQDGI
+665 
-677 RPLLS
+677 
-682 LIAKK
+682 
-687 WTKDTSQ
+687 
-694 GTFSSSPAQK
+694 
-704 TRVTVERSRLCN
+704 
-716 DISSNLKPV
+716 
-725 YDLAHAGPLNRF
+725 
-737 TIITEQGPLLVHNCG
+737 G
-752 YQGGVG
+752 YQGSVG
-758 AFQTMAKT
+758 AFQTMARG
-766 YRVEVKDELAEQ
+766 YGVVVSDALAEE

-785 AHPSIVAY
+785 AHPNIVKY
-793 WYALERAAKDA
+793 WYSLEDSAKHA
-804 VMNPGQ
+804 VMNPGYY
-810 KFACGPK
+810 FDSK
-817 GREVTYLVKGSFLF
+817 GVTFLVKGSFLF
-831 CKLPSGRA
+831 CKLPSGRV
-839 LCYPYPKLKPKE
+839 LTYPYPKLKPIM
-851 TPWGEMREQIHYMKV
+851 TPWGEDKEQVHYMSV
-866 DGMSKKWQEAN
+866 DGKTKKWQETHT
-877 FYGGLGSEN
+877 YGGKLAEN

-901 RVESYGLE
+901 RVEAHGYQ
-909 IVMHVHDEIVI
+909 IVMHVHDEIVVEGPVI
-920 ELSPHNPTKLE
+920 PEGVGITHSLRNFE
-931 TFEKIVA
+931 TLVA
-938 RVPDW
+938 QVPAW
-943 ASGLPIAVEGWR
+943 ASGLPIAVEGWK
-955 GLRYRK
+955 GKRYRK

>member
-1 MKNRHRTFYA
+1 

-47 AREDESPHI
+47 AIDDGEPQI
-56 WFPTQHYDD
+56 WTPGEPFPAAIRWPMVQFPRVVR
-65 LWEGGLE
+65 
-72 GITIVAHN
+72 IIAHN

-110 AMAYAMALPG
+110 AMAYAMSLPG

-149 RAIEPDGTVVW
+149 RAIEPEGTVVW

-231 NGEMQKATNGEV
+231 NEEMKKATEYEV

-282 DVRKALLIRQE
+282 GVRKALLIRQE

-307 CLNDDHRARG
+307 CLNEDHRARG

-332 RIQVQNLPRPSIPH
+332 RIQTQNLPRPSIPQ
-346 ETIEQVIDVLTRA
+346 ETIEQVIDVLAHA

-369 TCFDRPMTVISD
+369 ACFDRPMTVISD

-413 EQWKLDAFSAYD
+413 EQWKLDAFAKYD
-425 RKEGEDIYKLTASR
+425 RKEGEDIYKLTAAK
-439 IYSVPS
+439 IYSVPA

-459 ELACIAEN
+459 ELAC
-467 TLVLTNTG
+467 
-475 GKPIQDL
+475 
-482 TTEDQVWDG
+482 
-491 LNWVKHRGVVNKGQ
+491 
-505 RPVINLAGIELTP
+505 
-518 DHLIL
+518 
-523 TGKIW
+523 
-528 KPAQQLASNRSFLES
+528 
-543 ALEKGSENLP
+543 
-553 SLDTFSDQRGVVE
+553 
-566 KSYGP
+566 
-571 NVPAERQNTESTL
+571 
-584 LTYEKGEALVAMRVR
+584 
-599 KNNPATGVN
+599 
-608 SSGGTL
+608 
-614 ILSPV
+614 
-619 MSTEDACLI
+619 
-628 ESLRVLTDATIQ
+628 
-640 RIGVTPIMEAGAF
+640 
-653 VSRPSGARIAAL
+653 
-665 FSVISSHCQDGI
+665 
-677 RPLLS
+677 
-682 LIAKK
+682 
-687 WTKDTSQ
+687 
-694 GTFSSSPAQK
+694 
-704 TRVTVERSRLCN
+704 
-716 DISSNLKPV
+716 
-725 YDLAHAGPLNRF
+725 
-737 TIITEQGPLLVHNCG
+737 G

-758 AFQTMAKT
+758 AFQTMAET
-766 YRVEVKDELAEQ
+766 YRVVVADVLADQ

-785 AHPSIVAY
+785 AHPNIVKY
-793 WYALERAAKDA
+793 WYGLEYAAKQA
-804 VMNPGQ
+804 VTCPGQ
-810 KFACGPK
+810 EFIASPGTWGPGSK
-817 GREVTYLVKGSFLF
+817 GRYVTFLVKGSFLF
-831 CKLPSGRA
+831 CKLPSGRV
-839 LCYPYPKLKPKE
+839 LTYPYPKLKPIM
-851 TPWGEMREQIHYMKV
+851 TPWGEEKEQIHYMSV
-866 DGMSKKWQEAN
+866 DGKTRKWQETHT
-877 FYGGLGSEN
+877 YGGKLAEN

-901 RVESYGLE
+901 RVEKHGFP
-909 IVMHVHDEIVI
+909 IVMHVHDEIVA
-920 ELSPHNPTKLE
+920 EVSNAAPNTDLSL
-931 TFEKIVA
+931 FEAIIA
-938 RVPDW
+938 QVPAW
-943 ASGLPIAVEGWR
+943 AAGLPIAVEGWR
-955 GLRYRK
+955 GRRYRK